1 MPRRRRRSLAAL
13 PGPVKVTRTRR
24 PKVMPA
30 VTRIGQVAN
39 SEAHP

>member
-13 PGPVKVTRTRR
+13 PGPVKVTRR
-24 PKVMPA
+24 PKVMPV